1 MKIKHN
7 VFDWAAL
14 GVSFAACLA
23 AGIVLLIRWKEIPK
37 EVATHFSMS
46 GEANGFSDK
55 SMLLIILAVA
65 AGLVLLFQIIMHF
78 PGLWKF
84 PIEITDRNRYTVYR
98 LGKYMMDTMMI
109 TLAVGF
115 SSMLICMTYRENMPN
130 WAIFTFLGALLGG
143 SLIWTIIITVKGKA
157 DA

>member
-14 GVSFAACLA
+14 GLSFAACLA
-23 AGIVLLIRWKEIPK
+23 AGILLLIRWKEIPEK
-37 EVATHFSMS
+37 VATHFSMN
-46 GEANGFSDK
+46 GEANGFSNK

-78 PGLWKF
+78 PGLWNF
-84 PIEITDRNRYTVYR
+84 PIEITDRNRYPVYR
-98 LGKYMMDTMMI
+98 LGKYMMDTMMLVI
-109 TLAVGF
+109 AVGF
-115 SSMLICMTYRENMPN
+115 STMLIYMTYGKNVPS
-130 WAIFTFLGALLGG
+130 WLLFTFLGAILGG
-143 SLIWTIIITVKGKA
+143 GLIWTIIITVKGKA